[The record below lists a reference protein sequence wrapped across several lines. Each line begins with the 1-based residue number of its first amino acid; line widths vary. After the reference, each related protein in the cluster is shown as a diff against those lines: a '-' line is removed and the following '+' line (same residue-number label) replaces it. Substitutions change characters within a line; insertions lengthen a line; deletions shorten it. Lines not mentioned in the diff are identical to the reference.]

1 RRSEAYEAIASRR
14 PRSGHARRSE
24 RPEARPPRRG
34 PNRRQAQRLGGRISG
49 FGGGPHQDLWPRLRR
64 PGKGRARP
72 KPVDASA
79 CEAQGNHREGQGRR
93 PGPDPQAFFSEARPS
108 PRPGPRRRPVSGRVR
123 PILPVILCGG
133 AGTRLWPVSTEAA
146 PKPFHALLSDK
157 SLFQMTV
164 ARIAGHGEDGFLAPM
179 IVCGRTHRS
188 LVEAQL
194 EAIGVEAALLVLE
207 PCGRG
212 TAPIAAIAAALVAER
227 WPDAVVLL
235 LSADH
240 MITDEAEFRRT
251 IRRGAA
257 IADDWIVTLGVAP
270 TRPETGYGY
279 IRRGARLADE
289 LYAVDRFVEKPDLAT
304 AQGFVADGEHSWNAG
319 VFLFR
324 PELLLDELKAS
335 RPGIAT
341 AAIAP
346 VPAQ

>member
-1 RRSEAYEAIASRR
+1 M
-14 PRSGHARRSE
+14 SGPA
-24 RPEARPPRRG
+24 
-34 PNRRQAQRLGGRISG
+34 
-49 FGGGPHQDLWPRLRR
+49 
-64 PGKGRARP
+64 
-72 KPVDASA
+72 
-79 CEAQGNHREGQGRR
+79 
-93 PGPDPQAFFSEARPS
+93 
-108 PRPGPRRRPVSGRVR
+108 R

-179 IVCGRTHRS
+179 IVCGRTHRA

-212 TAPIAAIAAALVAER
+212 TAPIAAIAAALAAER
-227 WPDAVVLL
+227 WPEAVVLL

-240 MITDEAEFRRT
+240 LITDEAEFRRT
-251 IRRGAA
+251 IRGGAA

-279 IRRGARLADE
+279 IRRGAAIAGAE
-289 LYAVDRFVEKPDLAT
+289 GCYEVAAFVEKPDRAHAEAYLAT
-304 AQGFVADGEHSWNAG
+304 GEYSWNSG
-319 VFLFR
+319 IFLLPASILLHEMERLR
-324 PELLLDELKAS
+324 PATLAACRQALERAKHDLDFLRLDRDAFAAAENVSIDYAVMEHTRHAAVVPVEIGWSDVGTWDALWQ
-335 RPGIAT
+335 IADKDDRGNVLIGDIVAEDVRNSYLRAET
-341 AAIAP
+341 GMIDSIRAP
-346 VPAQ
+346 PM